1 LSASQ
6 LKNNNEIKNQGA
18 SDPVGRLSLEEAPDI
33 KSFDWLSAGQFAFSL
48 IAVFTL
54 LVISLIS
61 IVAVLLGGASSDLG
75 LLDSQIISSLLFAFG
90 LGFAGILLIPSAIY
104 SGRRL
109 YGNRPPAVAD
119 WNNLIWLAY
128 IFPIP
133 ILFGYLIQNGP
144 PWSQYFLPVVHI
156 LANGASIFWVLNL
169 GRMKF
174 PSISAQRNWGA
185 FGAGLTLS
193 PAITFMVEIML
204 LLMIGLFWLILIQAR
219 PDLKQEILYLVNLVS
234 ESSAESEF
242 PARLIGRFV
251 ARPEVTGSIFLYFS
265 VLIPLV
271 EELLKPIAVYCL
283 LGRKLQPWE
292 GFMIGATAGAGYAL
306 FENLTIGA
314 GADTW
319 TFVMVSRLGT
329 AAIHI
334 LTTGLVG
341 WGLASASTEKKYA
354 RLVGSFIAAV
364 VLHGVWNG
372 LNIFTA
378 LAEFLSYQ
386 EQIRPFFLNFARYA
400 PAGLILLAL
409 GSMVGLVRSNL
420 LLRRAI
426 IAQD

>member
-1 LSASQ
+1 
-6 LKNNNEIKNQGA
+6 LKNNKLDFDQGPPA
-18 SDPVGRLSLEEAPDI
+18 VGDDPAVEQTLQK
-33 KSFDWLSAGQFAFSL
+33 KSTDWLSAGQFAFSL
-48 IAVFTL
+48 IAVLSL

-61 IVAVLLGGASSDLG
+61 VVAVLLAGVSSELG
-75 LLDSQIISSLLFAFG
+75 VLDSQIISSLLFASG

-109 YGNRPPAVAD
+109 FGNRPPVVAQWD
-119 WNNLIWLAY
+119 NLIFLAN

-144 PWSQYFLPVVHI
+144 PWSLYFLPVVHV
-156 LANGASIFWVLNL
+156 LANGASILWVLNL

-174 PSISAQRNWGA
+174 PSKSAQRNWGA
-185 FGAGLTLS
+185 FGAGLTLT
-193 PAITFMVEIML
+193 PAITFIIEIAL

-219 PDLKQEILYLVNLVS
+219 PDLEQDVLNLVNLVY
-234 ESSAESEF
+234 ESSAESEI
-242 PARLIGRFV
+242 PARWAGEFV
-251 ARPEVTGSIFLYFS
+251 ARPEVTGTIFLYFS
-265 VLIPLV
+265 LLIPLV
-271 EELLKPIAVYCL
+271 EELLKPIAVYLL

-314 GADTW
+314 GVDTW
-319 TFVMVSRLGT
+319 TFVMISRLGT

-341 WGLASASTEKKYA
+341 WGLASAWTEKKYA
-354 RLVGSFIAAV
+354 RLAGSFITAV
-364 VLHGVWNG
+364 ALHGVWNG

-386 EQIRPFFLNFARYA
+386 DQISPFFLNFARYA

-409 GSMVGLVRSNL
+409 GSLIGLVRTNL

>member
-1 LSASQ
+1 M
-6 LKNNNEIKNQGA
+6 
-18 SDPVGRLSLEEAPDI
+18 EEAPQI
-33 KSFDWLSAGQFAFSL
+33 RNFDWLSAGQFAFSL
-48 IAVFTL
+48 LAVLSLIF
-54 LVISLIS
+54 ISLVSALAILVS
-61 IVAVLLGGASSDLG
+61 GASSDLG
-75 LLDSQIISSLLFAFG
+75 LLDNQVLSSLLFTAG
-90 LGFAGILLIPSAIY
+90 LGFSGFLLIPSAIS

-109 YGNRPPAVAD
+109 FGKRPPVLMQWDNKA
-119 WNNLIWLAY
+119 WLAY

-133 ILFGYLIQNGP
+133 IFFGYLIQIGP
-144 PWSQYFLPVVHI
+144 TWGQYMLPIVHV

-174 PSISAQRNWGA
+174 PPKSAQRNWGA
-185 FGAGLTLS
+185 FGAGLTLT
-193 PAITFMVEIML
+193 PAITFIIEIL
-204 LLMIGLFWLILIQAR
+204 LLIIIGLFWLVMIQTR
-219 PDLKQEILYLVNLVS
+219 PDLEQEIRYLMNVVV
-234 ESSAESEF
+234 ESSVESEILVRW
-242 PARLIGRFV
+242 AGEFV

-265 VLIPLV
+265 LLIPLV
-271 EELLKPIAVYCL
+271 EELLKPLAVYFL

-319 TFVMVSRLGT
+319 TFVMISRLGT

-341 WGLASASTEKKYA
+341 WGLASARTEKKYG
-354 RLVGSFIAAV
+354 RLAGSFIAAV
-364 VLHGVWNG
+364 ILHGVWNG

-378 LAEFLSYQ
+378 LADFPSYQ
-386 EQIRPFFLNFARYA
+386 EQISPFLLNFAKYA
-400 PAGLILLAL
+400 PVGLILLAL
-409 GSMVGLVRSNL
+409 GSFVGLVRANL